1 VKIVRAPIPLA
12 ELSAMA
18 EATFGDFVK
27 AVVDVGRG
35 VMAIDAGLHSD
46 EEQALLEDGS
56 KQDDLWGVN
65 LYPAVA
71 GDDWVEFDSMINIR
85 PWQGNRGRGV
95 DSPDARAAIVAV
107 LERLVAR

>member
-1 VKIVRAPIPLA
+1 MPLA

-46 EEQALLEDGS
+46 EEQALIEDGA

-65 LYPAVA
+65 LYPGVA
-71 GDDWVEFDSMINIR
+71 GDDWVEFDSMINVR

-95 DSPDARAAIVAV
+95 SSLEARAAILAA
-107 LERLVAR
+107 LARLVSR